1 MTSEHVAPLARPKA
15 TGSLLAVLIALV
27 LSMRPKQWT
36 KNAFVGAA
44 LIFSQQLLHLDALA
58 RTAAAIALFCL
69 LSGAVY
75 LVNDLTDLEADRQ
88 HPRKRHRPLASGRL
102 SPKVAAVA
110 AVLSVIGGLVGS
122 FALSVPFGATALA
135 YLLLN
140 LAYSLWLK
148 HVVILDVLS
157 VALGFVLRAAAGAA
171 VLAVELS
178 PWLLACTILLALF
191 LALSKRRHELT
202 LLESGA
208 GSHRPILEEY
218 SVALLDQMISVVTS
232 STVVA
237 YALYTLSP
245 RTVEEFGSNK
255 LVYTVPFVLYGIFR
269 YLYLIHQRDGGGNPE
284 QLLLSD
290 RPLLVSV
297 LLWVVTAAILVYVVR
312 YI

>member
-1 MTSEHVAPLARPKA
+1 MTVEHAAPVARPKVS
-15 TGSLLAVLIALV
+15 TSLLATIGALV

-44 LIFSQQLLHLDALA
+44 LIFSHKLLDPSALA
-58 RTAAAIALFCL
+58 LTGAAVALFCL

-75 LVNDLTDLEADRQ
+75 LVNDLVDLEADRL

-102 SPKVAAVA
+102 RPEVARAAAVGCI
-110 AVLSVIGGLVGS
+110 VGGLAGS
-122 FALSVPFGATALA
+122 LALSVPFGITALG

-140 LAYSLWLK
+140 LAYSLRLK

-208 GSHRPILEEY
+208 GGHRPILEEY

-245 RTVEEFGSNK
+245 RTVEEFGTSN

-269 YLYLIHQRDGGGNPE
+269 YLYLIHQRDGGGSPE
-284 QLLLSD
+284 HLLLSD
-290 RPLLVSV
+290 RPLLLSV
-297 LLWVVTAAILVYVVR
+297 LLWALTAVILIYFA
-312 YI
+312 